1 MDTITI
7 SLKKYEALVA
17 TALQA
22 KNLTDYMKKGEDF
35 DFMVKHGAKRI
46 EEKFQDTGLEL

>member
-1 MDTITI
+1 MSTITI
-7 SLKKYEALVA
+7 SKQKYEALVA

-22 KNLTDYMKKGEDF
+22 KSLTDYMKKGEDF

-46 EEKFQDTGLEL
+46 EEKFEEIGLEI